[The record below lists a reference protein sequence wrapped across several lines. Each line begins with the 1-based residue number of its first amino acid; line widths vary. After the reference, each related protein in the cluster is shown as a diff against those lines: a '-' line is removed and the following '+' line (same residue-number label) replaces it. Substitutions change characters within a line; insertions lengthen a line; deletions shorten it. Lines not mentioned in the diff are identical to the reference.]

1 MKKKYAMAYI
11 VDRCVDCK
19 ACMVACKAE
28 WEVPEDKF
36 RTHIDTGV
44 SPDYTDTM
52 RMHFLPH
59 QCNHCDDAPCVTV
72 CPTKASYKREDG
84 IVSVNQKI
92 CVGCKYCIVS
102 CPYDARFFNHELGVA
117 EKCTFCLPR
126 IAEGLAPACVTT
138 CPGNVRVFG
147 DINDPNSEISALLRD
162 AATNHYKVW
171 KLRQDLGT
179 RPNIYYIQK

>member
-1 MKKKYAMAYI
+1 MNKKYAMAYI

-28 WEVPEDKF
+28 WNVPEEFF
-36 RTHIDTGV
+36 RTHIDSGI
-44 SPDYTDTM
+44 SPDNTPDL
-52 RMHFLPH
+52 RMSFLPS

-72 CPTKASYKREDG
+72 CPTKASHKRDDG
-84 IVSVNQKI
+84 IVYVDRSR
-92 CVGCKYCIVS
+92 CVGCKYCIAS
-102 CPYDARFFNHELGVA
+102 CPYDARFFNDELGVA

-126 IAEGLAPACVTT
+126 IEAGLKPACVTT

-147 DINDPNSEISALLRD
+147 DVNDPGSEIALLLKE
-162 AATNHYKVW
+162 AAEKHYKVW